1 MRWIFAL
8 LGFLFLVQAEEV
20 LDRQGGHWPKYGSS
34 TLKLKRKIRK
44 LEYQLEQEKMKK
56 SNQEMPQNANDEELK
71 IAQSKIEDLTNQL
84 KDEQKNCQELQKSL
98 DNAKSKIKTFL
109 ETHTKNSGE
118 TKNERLSQDLK
129 SAKIHVDRL
138 KKIVRF
144 LKLKENHMKFQIV
157 SKIIH
162 EFVQRAFSVL
172 KGEMMMTE
180 GSMKETNEEIE
191 FYG

>member
-1 MRWIFAL
+1 
-8 LGFLFLVQAEEV
+8 
-20 LDRQGGHWPKYGSS
+20 
-34 TLKLKRKIRK
+34 
-44 LEYQLEQEKMKK
+44 MKK

-172 KGEMMMTE
+172 KGEMTE

>member
-1 MRWIFAL
+1 M
-8 LGFLFLVQAEEV
+8 
-20 LDRQGGHWPKYGSS
+20 
-34 TLKLKRKIRK
+34 
-44 LEYQLEQEKMKK
+44 
-56 SNQEMPQNANDEELK
+56 
-71 IAQSKIEDLTNQL
+71 
-84 KDEQKNCQELQKSL
+84 
-98 DNAKSKIKTFL
+98 

-172 KGEMMMTE
+172 KGEMTMTE

>member
-1 MRWIFAL
+1 M
-8 LGFLFLVQAEEV
+8 
-20 LDRQGGHWPKYGSS
+20 
-34 TLKLKRKIRK
+34 
-44 LEYQLEQEKMKK
+44 
-56 SNQEMPQNANDEELK
+56 
-71 IAQSKIEDLTNQL
+71 
-84 KDEQKNCQELQKSL
+84 
-98 DNAKSKIKTFL
+98 
-109 ETHTKNSGE
+109 
-118 TKNERLSQDLK
+118 K

-172 KGEMMMTE
+172 KGEMTMTE